1 MAMQYD
7 VWSVKIRSSTNFYV
21 TSVTPSGSGALTL
34 ANTTPGINGYGYKV
48 TVRAAST
55 DESGVNFT
63 ITGTTV
69 GGVVVTEV
77 IAGPDGSGGAATT
90 STTNYFASVSSITT
104 SAGTTG
110 AITVGYSGN
119 LALPM
124 TRVKGL
130 YYLASGS
137 AGSII
142 VTRNSDS
149 QILLEIDTP
158 ALATQVNSLYMAA
171 EGIRTT
177 YQTNDFATV
186 AATNV
191 TATTLICG

>member
-21 TSVTPSGSGALTL
+21 TSVTPSGEGPLTL

-48 TVRAAST
+48 AIAGTGNEV
-55 DESGVNFT
+55 GKNFT
-63 ITGTTV
+63 ITGLTV

-77 IAGPDGSGGAATT
+77 VAGPNNNTVYS
-90 STTNYFASVSSITT
+90 TNYFASVTSITV
-104 SAGTTG
+104 SAATAA
-110 AITVGYSGN
+110 AITVGYGGN

-130 YYLASGS
+130 YYLASGN